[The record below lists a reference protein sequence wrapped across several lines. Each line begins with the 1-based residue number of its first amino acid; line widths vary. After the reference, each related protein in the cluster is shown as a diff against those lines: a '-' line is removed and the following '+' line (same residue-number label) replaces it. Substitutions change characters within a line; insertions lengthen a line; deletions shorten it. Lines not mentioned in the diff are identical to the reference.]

1 MKALNLLIVVV
12 TNSFILSIALLMLSA
27 CMESSTANYKIARSW
42 IDQERSQNVAFFGT
56 TNKYALNELSE

>member
-27 CMESSTANYKIARSW
+27 CMESDTANYKIARSW
-42 IDQERSQNVAFFGT
+42 IGEERLPSAVSVGI
-56 TNKYALNELSE
+56 TNRYALNELSE